1 MSLAL
6 QVDSLLLSHQGSQ
19 ITSIHI
25 DNCHLFS
32 YVFSVGENK
41 LICNMK
47 VLFDISVTTLPY
59 LQTYSNSINCLNRY
73 PVL

>member
-25 DNCHLFS
+25 DNCHLFKY
-32 YVFSVGENK
+32 YVFSMGKKK

-47 VLFDISVTTLPY
+47 VPFDISVITLSTN
-59 LQTYSNSINCLNRY
+59 LFKFDQLSQ
-73 PVL
+73 